1 MLTHCAHIDLV
12 HTMQD
17 WLVEALRE
25 RMKYFRRNRVPVQHE
40 LSTKKMVVAKIPTY
54 QMPHVPSLPP
64 IADGEDEASH
74 DRHVKVLSLEFKK
87 GKPNKHAVAELMKRT
102 FSVRRQRILTAPLS
116 MESLL
121 KTYPPLKQ
129 YNQVCDVVPPLSCL
143 LHCEHIAIT
152 QTISY
157 SVT

>member
-1 MLTHCAHIDLV
+1 
-12 HTMQD
+12 
-17 WLVEALRE
+17 
-25 RMKYFRRNRVPVQHE
+25 MKYFRRNRVPMQHE
-40 LSTKKMVVAKIPTY
+40 PSTKKMAVAKMPTY

-64 IADGEDEASH
+64 Y
-74 DRHVKVLSLEFKK
+74 RHVKVLSSEFKK

-102 FSVRRQRILTAPLS
+102 FSVQRQRILTAPLS
-116 MESLL
+116 MQSLL

-152 QTISY
+152 QPISY